1 MKKHKMLGTLK
12 RGKLS
17 FIAAYQIFPALL
29 ILIITPSISS
39 AQSTGKFTLCD
50 RLACTDY
57 RDYPSAYAAIDKHY
71 PLYQSKVTYTQNTWT
86 AEFAVPTER
95 PETITYSYG
104 DESSEEA
111 AIAVGVAHLKNI
123 LGDFSYKIE
132 GSYAE
137 DPNFLGTSSYGGLSF
152 GYRNIIAS
160 NKEGGTA
167 TYAIEKRARYTC
179 KEKYLQAAIGS
190 PPTPDSLHFSK
201 LCFSPYRPSIASKI
215 LQVSSCAANGQPCF
229 PATGDKAR
237 FEKDLDFPAG
247 AFVRNYHAMQQGF
260 APGMAPGWTHSYAQ
274 KLMVAGAGSFTAIDE
289 KGNLEAYVTIESGVS
304 AYSASF
310 PGRVVTKTGSAYKMT
325 DQGDLIKTFD
335 LSGNL
340 IAIESRETPQKNV
353 TLSYDTLGRLSY
365 LTDATGRQ
373 LLFNYTNDT

>member
-1 MKKHKMLGTLK
+1 
-12 RGKLS
+12 
-17 FIAAYQIFPALL
+17 
-29 ILIITPSISS
+29 
-39 AQSTGKFTLCD
+39 
-50 RLACTDY
+50 
-57 RDYPSAYAAIDKHY
+57 
-71 PLYQSKVTYTQNTWT
+71 
-86 AEFAVPTER
+86 
-95 PETITYSYG
+95 
-104 DESSEEA
+104 
-111 AIAVGVAHLKNI
+111 
-123 LGDFSYKIE
+123 
-132 GSYAE
+132 
-137 DPNFLGTSSYGGLSF
+137 
-152 GYRNIIAS
+152 
-160 NKEGGTA
+160 
-167 TYAIEKRARYTC
+167 
-179 KEKYLQAAIGS
+179 
-190 PPTPDSLHFSK
+190 
-201 LCFSPYRPSIASKI
+201 
-215 LQVSSCAANGQPCF
+215 
-229 PATGDKAR
+229 
-237 FEKDLDFPAG
+237 
-247 AFVRNYHAMQQGF
+247 MQQGF

>member
-160 NKEGGTA
+160 K
-167 TYAIEKRARYTC
+167 
-179 KEKYLQAAIGS
+179 Q
-190 PPTPDSLHFSK
+190 
-201 LCFSPYRPSIASKI
+201 
-215 LQVSSCAANGQPCF
+215 
-229 PATGDKAR
+229 
-237 FEKDLDFPAG
+237 
-247 AFVRNYHAMQQGF
+247 
-260 APGMAPGWTHSYAQ
+260 
-274 KLMVAGAGSFTAIDE
+274 
-289 KGNLEAYVTIESGVS
+289 
-304 AYSASF
+304 
-310 PGRVVTKTGSAYKMT
+310 
-325 DQGDLIKTFD
+325 
-335 LSGNL
+335 
-340 IAIESRETPQKNV
+340 
-353 TLSYDTLGRLSY
+353 
-365 LTDATGRQ
+365 
-373 LLFNYTNDT
+373 